1 MRLPTQIIIALL
13 ILSSSAAAWFFMGSS
28 GPEAAT
34 ERSARAAT
42 AVNVVNPRLGLVRDV
57 VEAVGTAN
65 AWSSV
70 QVVSEVS
77 GRVVRINFQDG
88 QKVQSGQVLVE
99 LDDRQAR
106 ADLQVALAQLQ
117 DAESKYKRARQLQT
131 SRNISESEVDEL
143 RSNREVAKARVT
155 AAKIHLANH

>member
-1 MRLPTQIIIALL
+1 N
-13 ILSSSAAAWFFMGSS
+13 
-28 GPEAAT
+28 PEAAT
-34 ERSARAAT
+34 AQSSRAAT
-42 AVNVVNPRLGLVRDV
+42 AVNVVTPRLGLVRDV
-57 VEAVGTAN
+57 VEAVGAAN

-77 GRVVRINFQDG
+77 GRVAKINFQDG

-143 RSNREVAKARVT
+143 RSNLEVAKARVT
-155 AAKIHLANH
+155 AAKIHLANHHIIAPFSGLLGLTDVSV